1 MHKSVMFT
9 FVLLASSL
17 VMLAIVPLFSNNNTV
32 AMAQGYDNY
41 YGDNSYSQYPTY
53 DNKYEC
59 RTGPFEG
66 FFVSSVE
73 FCKHVKFEDNKKDR
87 DGKVGPQGPQGP
99 QGPAGANGTD
109 GDTGATGPQGLI
121 GPPGEDGTNGT
132 QGPSG
137 ITFIN
142 STNSY
147 QVFGEVANSN
157 SALAVSSAALCEEGD
172 TVIVG
177 GWTAVIANADPVIL
191 SDRPFNPFGN
201 FNGGYI
207 VTMIGGGQQF
217 FTTAYCFDNP
227 PAHIP

>member
-1 MHKSVMFT
+1 MFT

-87 DGKVGPQGPQGP
+87 DGKVGPQGP

>member
-1 MHKSVMFT
+1 
-9 FVLLASSL
+9 
-17 VMLAIVPLFSNNNTV
+17 MLAIVPLFSNNNTV

-87 DGKVGPQGPQGP
+87 DGKVGPQGP